1 MQIKIYSFALV
12 VLIAACTAKNGNSI
26 DVVDAWIAEIPPV
39 ISVTAALM
47 TLRNN
52 DDTPRYL
59 VAASSPNAEK
69 IEIHKSFVVNDLAR
83 MQQQAEVEIPARGT
97 LSFNSE
103 TGYHLMFYG
112 AAAIKAG
119 QQIPVTLEFKDGSKI
134 SILYEVRDRRNAE

>member
-1 MQIKIYSFALV
+1 MRKFLLFTLA
-12 VLIAACTAKNGNSI
+12 VLITACAEKSGNGI

-39 ISVTAALM
+39 ITVTAALM

-52 DDTPRYL
+52 GDTPRYL
-59 VAASSPNAEK
+59 VAVSSPNADK

-83 MQQQAEVEIPARGT
+83 MEQQAEVEIPARGT
-97 LSFNSE
+97 LSFDSA

-112 AAAIKAG
+112 AEEIKAG

-134 SILYEVRDRRNAE
+134 STLYEVRDRRNSK